1 MATNRNRPRK
11 PDALGLL
18 KEDHARVQSMFNK
31 FEKLESNSEKQ
42 ELASAICSELKLHA
56 ELEEKIFY
64 PPVRRAIE
72 DKEIMNEADVEH
84 AGAKELIAKIE
95 KSKPSDQHFDA
106 YVTVL
111 GEAIKHHVKEEEGEM
126 FKQIRKT
133 DLDLDAL
140 GDKMLKFKEEHE
152 EWGDRA

>member
-1 MATNRNRPRK
+1 MTTNRTRSRK

-18 KEDHARVQSMFNK
+18 KEDHARVQSMFNR
-31 FEKLESNSEKQ
+31 FEKLESNSDKQ

-72 DKEIMNEADVEH
+72 DEEIMNEADVEH

-95 KSKPSDQHFDA
+95 KSKPSDRHFDA

-140 GDKMLKFKEEHE
+140 GDKMLKFKEQHE
-152 EWGDRA
+152 AWGDGS